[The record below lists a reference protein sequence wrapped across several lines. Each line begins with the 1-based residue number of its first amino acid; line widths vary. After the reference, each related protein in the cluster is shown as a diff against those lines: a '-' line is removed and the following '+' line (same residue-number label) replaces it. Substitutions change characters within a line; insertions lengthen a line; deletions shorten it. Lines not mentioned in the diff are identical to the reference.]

1 MTVLNKPQIIDVT
14 LRESVYTNKII
25 EYKEALE
32 IIKELDKI
40 SFCDYIEIGYIN
52 TNDTNIEL
60 KKYNEEYIRSVKEI
74 TSKKISCMTN
84 LNQFSINQKI
94 WDRKILKNFDMV
106 RIIIDNDISTLNEAI
121 NYFHEL
127 GLKVS
132 INCSYLSRKTNK
144 EIKKLIEEIVNKK
157 ADILYIA
164 DTNGSLFP
172 DQLEEIYN
180 EIKEINNN
188 IKIGFH
194 GHDNYNLVV
203 SNACKMIQKGVDYI
217 DTTIGGFGK
226 AAGNLRLEIIPFILH
241 KINNYQ
247 IPNSTIYNLYNL
259 LNNFDNKYIDNYIY
273 LLFAYKNLKL
283 KEINEIKNKS
293 NKDNIVDNILEYDIN
308 E

>member
-1 MTVLNKPQIIDVT
+1 
-14 LRESVYTNKII
+14 
-25 EYKEALE
+25 
-32 IIKELDKI
+32 
-40 SFCDYIEIGYIN
+40 
-52 TNDTNIEL
+52 
-60 KKYNEEYIRSVKEI
+60 
-74 TSKKISCMTN
+74 MTN

-203 SNACKMIQKGVDYI
+203 FNACKMIQKDVDYI